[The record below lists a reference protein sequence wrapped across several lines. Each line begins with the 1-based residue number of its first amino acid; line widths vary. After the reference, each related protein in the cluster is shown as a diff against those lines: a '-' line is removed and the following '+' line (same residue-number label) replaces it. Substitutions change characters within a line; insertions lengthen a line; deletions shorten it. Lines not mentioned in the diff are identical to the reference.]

1 MSSFLKIRDIFF
13 SGAHAFAGNAD
24 AIGEITF
31 LVDEGYLTIDQVVVA
46 DKSGY
51 IRLLDDEAFYKE
63 SMGKIS
69 GGGLSHI
76 ILKKLSGH
84 YLMEHRGLAVYYEHP
99 FVGYYPD
106 VISKNKLVVVE
117 CGHTANP
124 EKMLMY
130 FTQGKIQECIQV
142 PYPDHGDYTIR
153 GHSFKANANL
163 KDFLSFLES
172 ERLVEL
178 RKLIDSRK

>member
-1 MSSFLKIRDIFF
+1 MRPISWPKAPILEVFRNFWDTRTLPRPKSTPTLRISACVIFTKSFIAGVWPMSSFLKIRDIFF

-106 VISKNKLVVVE
+106 VISKNKLVVVTNE
-117 CGHTANP
+117 R
-124 EKMLMY
+124 MLVINCQ
-130 FTQGKIQECIQV
+130 T
-142 PYPDHGDYTIR
+142 
-153 GHSFKANANL
+153 
-163 KDFLSFLES
+163 
-172 ERLVEL
+172 
-178 RKLIDSRK
+178 